1 MCRLNFISDGRVR
14 RGVRWPINDKLHI
27 ANEMVTSHTGS
38 HAITVVMGGERH
50 YDVVH
55 MDQPIT
61 DTVWVG
67 VGDYG
72 LELIKI
78 FISKAF

>member
-14 RGVRWPINDKLHI
+14 RGARRPINDKLHI
-27 ANEMVTSHTGS
+27 ADEMVTSHTGS

-55 MDQPIT
+55 MDRPIT
-61 DTVWVG
+61 DTV
-67 VGDYG
+67 
-72 LELIKI
+72 
-78 FISKAF
+78 